1 MLTEPAIAVQTEA
14 VVGGKPTAPVS
25 VFSLIAPG
33 MSVAF
38 AFWVA
43 GEVAQTLH
51 REKDEGTLRRLL
63 SAPVSRLEIIAG
75 YILAYTAVVFL
86 QVVVL
91 FAAAGVIFGMPLGES
106 PAGIILVAVALGM
119 TVSAF
124 GLMMG
129 SPARSGKQ
137 ADSIVFVLGFIL
149 GGLSGAL
156 IMTWP
161 PFYRAEGFMGT
172 LARLTPHGP
181 ALEGYT
187 RLLVERG
194 GDHGRAGAGRHTA
207 AVHAGLRRH
216 RRAPHP
222 PALGIGGSRRTDCV
236 HRWAGTTTGC
246 IRSRNRTAWSGTP
259 STSDGPPGRPAFSAG
274 AKSDRN
280 CCQERPHLDKGLLTR
295 QLGRRRQPERRWVSA
310 IGYPDRHAVQAD
322 LVVRLQAE

>member
-43 GEVAQTLH
+43 GEVAQTMH

-194 GDHGRAGAGRHTA
+194 GSRTCWCRSAYCCCTRWSTAPSPRTGSGGGGGGGAIREPSRSPD
-207 AVHAGLRRH
+207 LRRP
-216 RRAPHP
+216 RLLFLDEPTVGANPQ
-222 PALGIGGSRRTDCV
+222 SRHHIFDSVLRL
-236 HRWAGTTTGC
+236 
-246 IRSRNRTAWSGTP
+246 NR
-259 STSDGPPGRPAFSAG
+259 
-274 AKSDRN
+274 
-280 CCQERPHLDKGLLTR
+280 ERGMSIIYATH
-295 QLGRRRQPERRWVSA
+295 
-310 IGYPDRHAVQAD
+310 
-322 LVVRLQAE
+322 